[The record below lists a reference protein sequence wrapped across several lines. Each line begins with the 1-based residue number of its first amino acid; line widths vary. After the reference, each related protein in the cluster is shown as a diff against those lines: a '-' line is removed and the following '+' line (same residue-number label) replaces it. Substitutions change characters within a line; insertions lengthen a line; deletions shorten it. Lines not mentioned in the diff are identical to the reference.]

1 MSELIPT
8 GQLAWEYGDW
18 VVSFRLKVEKCISF
32 YNRSFDKYVPVMLVA
47 AGNLNHYPDKGLR
60 IRNS

>member
-18 VVSFRLKVEKCISF
+18 VVSFRFKVEKFIPF
-32 YNRSFDKYVPVMLVA
+32 LKRSFDKYGMLVA